1 MIIIKECIM
10 LSIDSST
17 TRSGVAIFSDGV
29 YQESLLLDCSKL
41 KNMDDRFKEMSLEF
55 ILVLHKYK
63 PYIIYIEETV
73 VNRNVAVQRFLTR
86 LQGVIYGYCVL
97 NDCEFNAIRPT
108 SWRKLAGINQKGKKR
123 DELKKLAIDAVY
135 QRLGINVGDDEAEA
149 ILIGIAALEL
159 YKLRTLV

>member
-1 MIIIKECIM
+1 M
-10 LSIDSST
+10 LAIDSST
-17 TRSGVAIFSDGV
+17 TKTGIAIFNNGA
-29 YQESLLLDCSKL
+29 YQESLLLDCSNF
-41 KNMDDRFKEMSLEF
+41 KNIEDRFKEMSLKLIH
-55 ILVLHKYK
+55 ILDTYK

-123 DELKKLAIDAVY
+123 DDLKKFAIDAVY

-149 ILIGIAALEL
+149 VLIGIAALEL
-159 YKLRTLV
+159 YKHRVPV

>member
-1 MIIIKECIM
+1 M
-10 LSIDSST
+10 LAIDSST
-17 TRSGVAIFSDGV
+17 IKTGIAIFNNGA
-29 YQESLLLDCSKL
+29 YQESLLLDCSNF
-41 KNMDDRFKEMSLEF
+41 KNMEDRFKEMSLKLIH
-55 ILVLHKYK
+55 ILVTYK

-123 DELKKLAIDAVY
+123 NELKKLAIDAVY
-135 QRLGINVGDDEAEA
+135 QRLGFNVGDDEAEA

>member
-1 MIIIKECIM
+1 MKIKECIM
-10 LSIDSST
+10 LAIDSST
-17 TRSGVAIFSDGV
+17 SKSGIAIFKNGA
-29 YQESLLLDCSKL
+29 YQESSLLDCTNF
-41 KNMDDRFKEMSLEF
+41 KNMEDRFKEMSLKLIH
-55 ILVLHKYK
+55 ILDKYK

-97 NDCEFNAIRPT
+97 NNCEFNTIRPT

-123 DELKKLAIDAVY
+123 DDLKKLAINAVY
-135 QRLGINVGDDEAEA
+135 QRLGIIVGDDEAEA

-159 YKLRTLV
+159 YKQRTPV

>member
-1 MIIIKECIM
+1 M
-10 LSIDSST
+10 LAIDSST
-17 TRSGVAIFSDGV
+17 IKTGIAIFNNGD
-29 YQESLLLDCSKL
+29 YQESLLLDCSNF
-41 KNMDDRFKEMSLEF
+41 KNMEDRFKEMSLKLIH
-55 ILVLHKYK
+55 ILDTYK

-123 DELKKLAIDAVY
+123 NELKKLAIDAVY
-135 QRLGINVGDDEAEA
+135 QRLGFNVGDDEAEA